1 MTRDELLAQFS
12 NPMYAEVRKYIH
24 KIMQEHPEVED
35 KFWIES
41 AAEQMLECATDG
53 VAISTDN
60 ALRLTKGKKEVPL
73 DELVRRLSEAGVT
86 NANVIDVILG
96 AELGDDFAGC
106 ELKKSAERKFAIL
119 KLNADILTKN
129 PDIVLTGVPVPTE
142 FADWVQLT
150 LAVFCPEL
158 TKDEQTV
165 IQNMTHWC
173 DETAMF
179 QETGYLKLIFY
190 IKDIW
195 EA

>member
-53 VAISTDN
+53 VAIGTDN
-60 ALRLTKGKKEVPL
+60 ALRLTKGKKEIPL

-96 AELGDDFAGC
+96 AELGDDFVDGRRGECCSHAAFLSYGVFTMMPAWRC
-106 ELKKSAERKFAIL
+106 GASMP
-119 KLNADILTKN
+119 KN
-129 PDIVLTGVPVPTE
+129 FRCSSPCPVT
-142 FADWVQLT
+142 
-150 LAVFCPEL
+150 
-158 TKDEQTV
+158 
-165 IQNMTHWC
+165 
-173 DETAMF
+173 TA
-179 QETGYLKLIFY
+179 
-190 IKDIW
+190 
-195 EA
+195 